1 MEEKNMAFID
11 IEPEEEEN
19 GYDKYPSFEKVGDS
33 VEGNLYEFDKDQWN
47 NKRMVLEVGE
57 DEDGEPLL
65 AYLPSHAHLKRFY
78 KKVKIG
84 DFLHVELTKLI
95 PPKEDQEYPTR
106 IYKIQVDPERHVE
119 YDDDEFYE
127 E

>member
-1 MEEKNMAFID
+1 MAFVE
-11 IEPEEEEN
+11 IEPEEEETTFQ
-19 GYDKYPSFEKVGDS
+19 KYPRFEKVGDS
-33 VEGNLYEFDKDQWN
+33 VEGNLYEFDKDGYG

-57 DEDGEPLL
+57 DEEGEPILQ
-65 AYLPSHAHLKRFY
+65 YLPTHSHLRRFY

-84 DFLHVELTKLI
+84 DFLHVELAKLI

-106 IYKIQVDPERHVE
+106 IYKVQVDPERHVE
-119 YDDDEFYE
+119 YDDDDEFYE